1 MLKFFAKYGKILINV
16 IVVAAIVVAV
26 FMINPWNL
34 FGDGLNLKPTAN
46 NVSAIRKIGQL
57 ITAEYYGETIAT
69 FDQSELRLLDEDDIN
84 ARADLIFRKLKQ
96 DVLYAHAK
104 SLLEETSDEKSGF
117 FKFKWLRWASNP
129 KKDFSKHMDSVIIK
143 NKDILYDSLSKGVI
157 EFYLKGSSNIKK
169 RKINKIEQRDIN
181 DALWLL
187 MQEVKSKTEGLS
199 DKDFDAYIQ
208 EGLPMFDNQVFS
220 DFYYEK
226 KRDEN
231 KKELKKELAI
241 IGRGWVK
248 AGIDFGTLDENNL
261 MFDKEQG
268 IVHLFGVHAEIL
280 NADINPWFIPEK
292 KIPGFQII
300 EANRRVDFNDA
311 KKVKSYCVEK
321 LRKMAIDAGILEQ
334 AERQA
339 KESLK
344 SFISLVSGFEVN
356 EVYFHYDKFSVLS
369 QEFVSDEYISFE
381 EARMLDTLIA
391 HQIDT
396 IIKLGDQKKNYTANQ
411 RLKQVKISQL
421 KMAIERFKKCQYE
434 GQPTG
439 YDRNEWSESGYNR
452 LAYLVY
458 KITADSVMTSE
469 EFKEIK
475 SQRWDLDTILNL
487 NRADKPDG
495 KKRFIEKEIWYTDPL
510 DFINEYNCAID
521 EIRDQ
526 IFVFGDFDTISYD
539 STEWASKKDS
549 FLRTSIFNI
558 KYNNNLVFVKWVSKE
573 YSKAILSNTK
583 YPLKISENW
592 KEKIKDEEKF
602 SVEDLT
608 DSTLKVKLGNQ
619 VLSDI
624 SSYSSLDSLKIST
637 RFIVGQKQNDT
648 TKLDT
653 IIFTAKKKDASWE
666 IDSLTSQNKEIRAYL
681 KYIVNYYE
689 TEEKGWTF
697 AKASQGLRN
706 FMNPDSLNQK
716 TGKWIERVKSK
727 FTP

>member
-1 MLKFFAKYGKILINV
+1 MFKLFAKYGKILIHV

-26 FMINPWNL
+26 FLINPWNM
-34 FGDGLNLKPTAN
+34 FGDGLNLQPTAN

-69 FDQSELRLLDEDDIN
+69 FDQSKLRLIEEDDVN

-96 DVLYAHAK
+96 DVLNAHVK
-104 SLLEETSDEKSGF
+104 SILKENTEEKSGF
-117 FKFKWLRWASNP
+117 FQFKWFRWASNP
-129 KKDFSKHMDSVIIK
+129 KKDFKTYLDDIGVDTLQIL
-143 NKDILYDSLSKGVI
+143 KDPLSKTVV
-157 EFYLKGSSNIKK
+157 EYYLNGSSDLKK
-169 RKINKIEQRDIN
+169 RDVRKINKSTE

-187 MQEVKSKTEGLS
+187 MQEVKSKTEGLL
-199 DKDFDAYIQ
+199 DKEFDAYMQ

-311 KKVKSYCVEK
+311 KKVKKYCVEK
-321 LRKMAIDAGILEQ
+321 LRKMALDAGILEQ

-339 KESLK
+339 KESLAG
-344 SFISLVSGFEVN
+344 FISLVSGVEVK

-369 QEFVSDEYISFE
+369 QEFLSDEFISFE

-396 IIKLGDQKKNYTANQ
+396 IIKLDDQKKNYTANQ
-411 RLKQVKISQL
+411 SLKKVKVNQL

-434 GQPTG
+434 GQATG
-439 YDRNEWSESGYNR
+439 SKRNGGNESGYNR

-458 KITADSVMTSE
+458 RVNADSVLTRNEFE
-469 EFKEIK
+469 EVK
-475 SQRWDLDTILNL
+475 SQRWDLDTILNTTSS
-487 NRADKPDG
+487 KGPEG
-495 KKRFIEKEIWYTDPL
+495 KKRLIEKEIWYADPL
-510 DFINEYNCAID
+510 DFINEYNSAID

-539 STEWASKKDS
+539 TTEWAGKRDS
-549 FLRTSIFNI
+549 ILKTSPFNV
-558 KYNNNLVFVKWVSKE
+558 KYHNNEVFVKWVSPVHDKV
-573 YSKAILSNTK
+573 ILSDSK
-583 YPLKISENW
+583 YPLRISENW
-592 KEKIKDEEKF
+592 KDNIADKKKF

-608 DSTLKVKLGNQ
+608 DSTLKVKLENR
-619 VLSDI
+619 VLVDI
-624 SSYSSLDSLKIST
+624 PSNSSLDSLKIST

-648 TKLDT
+648 KKLDT
-653 IIFTAKKKDASWE
+653 IIFTAKKKNTSWE
-666 IDSLTSQNKEIRAYL
+666 IDSFTSQNKEIRAYL

-689 TEEKGWTF
+689 TEEKGWSF
-697 AKASQGLRN
+697 ANASQGLRS
-706 FMNPDSLNQK
+706 FMNPDSLNRK
-716 TGKWIERVKSK
+716 TGKWIESVKSR
-727 FTP
+727 FTH